1 MGSTRRMLRPLAGA
15 LLLTAITA
23 APALAAPG
31 DLDPAF
37 HGGQP
42 IVFSTDDMGFD
53 NLNRLALAP
62 DGKIVAAGCGCRSR
76 QSEMPQALII
86 NRWNAD
92 GSHDDAFGGAG
103 GVVDDE
109 LGGEFQ
115 PWFGPI
121 SLWPSAL
128 AVGADNRV
136 YAAVPGMQRPP
147 ARPVTARIAQDEAG
161 DDLIVARYGTTG
173 TREQV
178 SRVDIPGVDAF
189 STPGLLPLA
198 DGKVLAAGSGQHDG
212 PHGWYGTGAIVRLG
226 ADGLPDPTFAGGGI
240 LLPDFTDATD
250 ETIVG
255 LGRQPGAPA
264 GTFVVAGVATEGEDA
279 WIFVARF
286 TAGGELDPTFGTNG
300 ITTQPVASD
309 NWWYFGETSKLA
321 AFTIGGDGAVYVSE
335 PGDFALRRF
344 TAAGQPDTS
353 FGTGGLARLAR
364 EGSTWSSIVG
374 LGVQPDGKVV
384 AVGPFVDEDGLRRD
398 VIARFTPN
406 GTLDSSYAEGG
417 SRELKLVEPPL
428 LQVVN
433 DLVMQ
438 PDGKPVVGGARST
451 AASGEVD
458 ERRLTPRA
466 TAPNGTESAWILA
479 RVDAESFATP
489 QPQPQPQAQPEPLPQ
504 QQPPAPQQQ
513 IGPAPV
519 TAAGGKRVCVS
530 RRSFRI
536 RLRIPRHAKAVS
548 ATVRVNGKRVQVI
561 RGKRLR
567 APVNLKG
574 LPKGRFKVDISV
586 RLRGGKV
593 LTGQR
598 AYRTCTPK
606 RTSTHTIKL

>member
-15 LLLTAITA
+15 LLLTAVTA

-42 IVFSTDDMGFD
+42 IVFSTDDAGFD

-62 DGKIVAAGCGCRSR
+62 DGKIVAAGCGCRSW

-86 NRWNAD
+86 NRWTAD
-92 GSHDDAFGGAG
+92 GSHDDSFGGAR
-103 GVVDDE
+103 GVLDE
-109 LGGEFQ
+109 DLGDGMQ

-121 SLWPSAL
+121 GLWPSAL
-128 AVGADNRV
+128 AVGADDRV
-136 YAAVPGMQRPP
+136 YAAVPGERQLP
-147 ARPVTARIAQDEAG
+147 ARPTTARLAAEDAG
-161 DDLIVARYGTTG
+161 DDLVVARYSATG
-173 TREQV
+173 AREQV
-178 SRVDIPGVDAF
+178 SRVDIPDVDAF

-212 PHGWYGTGAIVRLG
+212 QDGWYGTGAIVRLG
-226 ADGLPDPTFAGGGI
+226 ADGKPDPTFAGGGI

-264 GTFVVAGVATEGEDA
+264 GTFVVAGVAEEGEDS

-286 TAGGELDPTFGTNG
+286 TADGELDPAFGTNG
-300 ITTQPVASD
+300 IATQPVAGD
-309 NWWYFGETSKLA
+309 GWWWYGETSKLA

-344 TAAGQPDTS
+344 TAAGQPDTT
-353 FGTGGLARLAR
+353 FGTGGLARLTRA
-364 EGSTWSSIVG
+364 GTTWSSVVG

-384 AVGPFVDEDGLRRD
+384 AVGPFVDEDNTRRD
-398 VIARFTPN
+398 VIARFNTN
-406 GTLDSSYAEGG
+406 GTLDTGYAQGG
-417 SRELKLVEPPL
+417 SGDLKLVEPPL
-428 LQVVN
+428 QQIVN

-438 PDGKPVVGGARST
+438 PDGKPVVGGARGT
-451 AASGEVD
+451 ATPSGEG
-458 ERRLTPRA
+458 ELRLTPRA

-479 RVDAESFATP
+479 RVDAEPFATPEP
-489 QPQPQPQAQPEPLPQ
+489 QPQPQPEAQQPQ
-504 QQPPAPQQQ
+504 QPQQPAPQQQ

-536 RLRIPRHAKAVS
+536 RLRIPRHAKALS
-548 ATVRVNGKRVQVI
+548 ATVRVNGKKVQVV